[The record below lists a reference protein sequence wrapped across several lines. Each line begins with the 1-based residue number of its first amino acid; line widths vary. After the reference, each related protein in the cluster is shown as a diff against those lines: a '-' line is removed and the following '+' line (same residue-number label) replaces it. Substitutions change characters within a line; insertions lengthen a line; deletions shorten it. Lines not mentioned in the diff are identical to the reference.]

1 MVEGADL
8 LSYNGSVS
16 KEAETIDE
24 TLLPNPLLA
33 GSFSSER
40 EPVLFV
46 RAENSGITIK
56 SLRFVRIIYYNGGV
70 QMMRKKVK
78 VILLTLLMCGV
89 AACGNKDG
97 NAVESGVTPDKEED
111 MQDVAPEIERD
122 DPEVE
127 VTEEDFMKEFGS
139 VISVPDDIQIL
150 EYRID
155 SETRRGYM
163 AFYKDDVLWNVYVKP
178 VNNWP
183 EVYRIYVDDNMTEID
198 PELAPGT
205 VTKVHDTDPELHY
218 YRIQYDENSGAYE
231 LFAKWIL
238 EDEGFQIALTSLSET
253 PIETMPVEIF
263 Q

>member
-1 MVEGADL
+1 
-8 LSYNGSVS
+8 
-16 KEAETIDE
+16 
-24 TLLPNPLLA
+24 
-33 GSFSSER
+33 
-40 EPVLFV
+40 
-46 RAENSGITIK
+46 
-56 SLRFVRIIYYNGGV
+56 
-70 QMMRKKVK
+70 MMRKKVK
-78 VILLTLLMCGV
+78 VILLTLLMCGL

-111 MQDVAPEIERD
+111 MQDVASEITRD

-155 SETRRGYM
+155 SETQRGYM

-178 VNNWP
+178 ENIWP
-183 EVYRIYVDDNMTEID
+183 EVYRNYVDDNMTEIE
-198 PELAPGT
+198 PVLAPGT
-205 VTKVHDTDPELHY
+205 VTKIHDTDPELHY
-218 YRIQYDENSGAYE
+218 YRIQYDENSGAYK

-238 EDEGFQIALTSLSET
+238 EDEGFQIAFTSLSET
-253 PIETMPVEIF
+253 PIETMPVELF